1 MSREEKELAA
11 QMRVM
16 ERIGVLTG
24 KLEERERSRDELKAL
39 LDAMQDELDLM
50 RERAVRAETEVRIHK
65 ISMKQIDGLR
75 L

>member
-1 MSREEKELAA
+1 MKVADFEKY
-11 QMRVM
+11 
-16 ERIGVLTG
+16 ILTAESVGKLKG

-50 RERAVRAETEVRIHK
+50 RERAVRAETELRAYKV
-65 ISMKQIDGLR
+65 SMKQIDGLR